1 MLKAYFNDLVSGLGK
16 KLEEKVTARR
26 RFIYEIGRIGQRLF
40 DPTWASAWTTVFVP
54 FEILNAMKVSGM
66 FVEFIG
72 AMLAGT
78 GAARPFFETSEN
90 QGYTTDSCSYHR
102 TIIGVALQKLLP
114 PPNVLLATNVP
125 CNGGV
130 KAIHRIGD
138 IYQKQA
144 FTMSVPIENTPHNL
158 EYLIK
163 QYHNMIDFIKKETGH
178 ELDYD
183 ALTQSIRYNNE
194 SRKYLLEAMNYCKQ
208 VPCPAN
214 SDDWKNF
221 IIFLLISGTKDG
233 VEVAK
238 IYRDEM
244 ADRVS
249 KGIAGVPG
257 ERHRILWV
265 QNRIQFKND
274 LIEILEK
281 KYKAN
286 VVIDELNYIHWE
298 PMNEKDPIRS
308 LALRQITHPFVGS
321 IDRRL
326 ALLKKM
332 AQEFKIDGVI
342 NPAHWGCRQSGGARV
357 LFKDIMQKLD
367 IPFLN
372 LDVDCVDERN
382 YSKGQILTRLE
393 AFMEML

>member
-1 MLKAYFNDLVSGLGK
+1 MLQAYFDDLVTGLGK
-16 KLEEKVTARR
+16 KLTEKVTARR

-40 DPTWASAWTTVFVP
+40 DPAWASAWTTVFVP

-78 GAARPFFETSEN
+78 GAARPYFESSEN
-90 QGYTTDSCSYHR
+90 SGYSTDSCSYHR
-102 TIIGVALQKLLP
+102 TIIGVALQKILP
-114 PPNVLLATNVP
+114 PPSVLLATTIP

-130 KAIHRIGD
+130 KSINRIAD
-138 IYQKQA
+138 IYDKKA
-144 FTMSVPIENTPHNL
+144 LTINVPLEYTPHNV
-158 EYLIK
+158 EYLIN
-163 QYHNMIDFIKKETGH
+163 QYKRMIDFVKQETGH
-178 ELDYD
+178 DIDYD
-183 ALTQSIRYNNE
+183 QLTQSIRYNNE
-194 SRKYLLEAMNYCKQ
+194 ARQYLLEAMDYCKQ

-238 IYRDEM
+238 IHRDEL
-244 ADRVS
+244 ANRVA

-257 ERHRILWV
+257 EKHRLLWV

-274 LIEILEK
+274 LIDILEK

-298 PMNEKDPIRS
+298 PMDEKDPIRS
-308 LALRQITHPFVGS
+308 LAIRQITHPFGGS

-332 AQEFKIDGVI
+332 AQEFKVDGVV

-382 YSKGQILTRLE
+382 FSKAQVLTRLE